1 MNTFCI
7 CSFSQLENTWIV
19 VLQYKFGYGYNYMYI
34 YNYKCTYG
42 YIDVI
47 YEEYVDGN
55 LAIYCQFIRQCIKSI
70 HGAKYGVIYRQ

>member
-1 MNTFCI
+1 
-7 CSFSQLENTWIV
+7 
-19 VLQYKFGYGYNYMYI
+19 MYI

>member
-1 MNTFCI
+1 MD
-7 CSFSQLENTWIV
+7 CSPPIQIWIWIQLYV
-19 VLQYKFGYGYNYMYI
+19 H
-34 YNYKCTYG
+34 NYKCTYG